1 MSKYVI
7 KSAAGE
13 QVGEAELS
21 SDVFGIEPNIPVIH
35 EVVVCQA
42 ASQRQ
47 ESQSLSTSPVRGGR
61 VVAETDRNMSG
72 WFFIALLSTVP
83 FPDPDGPE
91 RIKTLPCFSK
101 VRSPPA

>member
-21 SDVFGIEPNIPVIH
+21 SDVFGIEPNSPVIH
-35 EVVVCQA
+35 QVVVCQA

-47 ESQSLSTSPVRGGR
+47 VNQSLSTSPVRVSR
-61 VVAETDRNMSG
+61 
-72 WFFIALLSTVP
+72 
-83 FPDPDGPE
+83 
-91 RIKTLPCFSK
+91 TL
-101 VRSPPA
+101 